1 MGGAVSGASGKQR
14 RKGFYAEG
22 AEAQRRT
29 ERRMKTKKKVVD
41 EEDEATL
48 AAIDE
53 GIREAKAGRTI
64 AAKQVR
70 KLLREWT
77 SGAARAK
84 RR

>member
-1 MGGAVSGASGKQR
+1 
-14 RKGFYAEG
+14 
-22 AEAQRRT
+22 
-29 ERRMKTKKKVVD
+29 MKTKKKVVD